1 MTRIKICGVR
11 DRAAID
17 AAAAGRADYVGFVFF
32 AKSLRNLSLDEA
44 GGLAGA
50 VPSGIRR
57 IGLFVN
63 ADDEAIGAAVRA
75 ARLDG
80 VQLHG
85 DEGPDRVAAVK
96 ARFDVEVWK
105 AISVATRADLAAAR
119 RYAGVADRMLFDAKT
134 PTGAALPG
142 GMGVR
147 FDWRL
152 LAGDN
157 GGFDPG
163 AAWGLA
169 GGLDASTVG
178 EALATTQAPLV
189 DVSSG
194 VEDAPGVKSP
204 AKIRAFCEAVHAR

>member
-11 DRAAID
+11 DRAAIE
-17 AAAAGRADYVGFVFF
+17 AAASARADYVGFVFF
-32 AKSLRNLSLDEA
+32 SKSPRDLSLDEA
-44 GGLAGA
+44 AGLAGA
-50 VPSGIRR
+50 VPSGIAR
-57 IGLFVN
+57 IGLFVD

-85 DEGPDRVAAVK
+85 NEGPDRAASVK
-96 ARFDVEVWK
+96 ARFGVEVWK
-105 AISVATRADLAAAR
+105 AVPVATHADLAAAR
-119 RYAGVADRMLFDAKT
+119 RYAGIADRILFDAKT
-134 PTGAALPG
+134 PPGAALPG

-152 LAGDN
+152 LAG
-157 GGFDPG
+157 FDPG
-163 AAWGLA
+163 APWGLA

-194 VEDAPGVKSP
+194 VEDTLGVKSP
-204 AKIRAFCEAVHAR
+204 AKIRAFCEAVRAR

>member
-1 MTRIKICGVR
+1 MARIKICGVR

-17 AAAAGRADYVGFVFF
+17 AAAAGQADYVGFVFF
-32 AKSLRNLSLDEA
+32 PKSPRNLSLDDA
-44 GGLAGA
+44 AGLAGA

-85 DEGPDRVAAVK
+85 DEGPERVAAVK
-96 ARFDVEVWK
+96 ARFGVEVWK
-105 AISVATRADLAAAR
+105 AVPVATRADLAGAR
-119 RYAGVADRMLFDAKT
+119 RYAGIADRVLFDAKT
-134 PTGAALPG
+134 PPDAALPG

-152 LAGDN
+152 LAG
-157 GGFDPG
+157 FDAG
-163 AAWGLA
+163 APWGLA

-204 AKIRAFCEAVHAR
+204 AKIRAFCEAVRAGR

>member
-11 DRAAID
+11 DRTAID

-32 AKSLRNLSLDEA
+32 AKSPRNLSLDEA

-105 AISVATRADLAAAR
+105 AISVATRADLAATR
-119 RYAGVADRMLFDAKT
+119 RYAGVADRILFDAKT

-204 AKIRAFCEAVHAR
+204 AKIRAFCEAVRAR

>member
-1 MTRIKICGVR
+1 MSVARIKICGVR

-17 AAAAGRADYVGFVFF
+17 AAAAGQADYVGFVFF
-32 AKSLRNLSLDEA
+32 PKSPRNLSLDDA
-44 GGLAGA
+44 AGLAGA

-75 ARLDG
+75 ALLDG

-85 DEGPDRVAAVK
+85 DEGPERVAAVK
-96 ARFDVEVWK
+96 ARFGVEVWK
-105 AISVATRADLAAAR
+105 AVPVATRADLAGAR
-119 RYAGVADRMLFDAKT
+119 RYAGIADRVLFDAKT
-134 PTGAALPG
+134 PPDAALPG

-152 LAGDN
+152 LAG
-157 GGFDPG
+157 FDAG
-163 AAWGLA
+163 APWGLA

-204 AKIRAFCEAVHAR
+204 AKIRAFCEAVRAGR

>member
-11 DRAAID
+11 DRTAID

-32 AKSLRNLSLDEA
+32 AKSPRNLSLDEA

-105 AISVATRADLAAAR
+105 AISVATRADLAAVR
-119 RYAGVADRMLFDAKT
+119 RYAGVADRILFDAKT

-204 AKIRAFCEAVHAR
+204 AKIRAFCEAVRAR

>member
-11 DRAAID
+11 DRTAID

-32 AKSLRNLSLDEA
+32 AKSPRNLSLDEA
-44 GGLAGA
+44 GGLAGT

-63 ADDEAIGAAVRA
+63 ADDEAIGGAVRA

-119 RYAGVADRMLFDAKT
+119 RYGGVADRILFDAKT

-152 LAGDN
+152 LAGGN

-204 AKIRAFCEAVHAR
+204 AKIRAFCEAVRAR

>member
-1 MTRIKICGVR
+1 MARIKICGVR

-32 AKSLRNLSLDEA
+32 AKSPRNLSLDEA
-44 GGLAGA
+44 GGLAGV

-85 DEGPDRVAAVK
+85 DEGPDRAAAVK
-96 ARFDVEVWK
+96 ARFGVEVWK

-119 RYAGVADRMLFDAKT
+119 HYAGVADRILFDAKT
-134 PTGAALPG
+134 PTDAALPG

-152 LAGDN
+152 LAG
-157 GGFDPG
+157 FDPG
-163 AAWGLA
+163 APWGLA

-204 AKIRAFCEAVHAR
+204 AMIRAFCEAVRAR

>member
-1 MTRIKICGVR
+1 MARIKICGVR

-32 AKSLRNLSLDEA
+32 AKSPRNLSLDEA
-44 GGLAGA
+44 GGLAGV

-85 DEGPDRVAAVK
+85 DEGPDRAAAIK
-96 ARFDVEVWK
+96 GRFGVEVWK
-105 AISVATRADLAAAR
+105 ALPVTTRADLAAAR
-119 RYAGVADRMLFDAKT
+119 SYAGVVDRILFDAKT
-134 PTGAALPG
+134 PPGAALPG

-152 LAGDN
+152 LARDN

-163 AAWGLA
+163 APWGLA

-204 AKIRAFCEAVHAR
+204 AMIRAFCEAVRAR

>member
-1 MTRIKICGVR
+1 VTRIKICGVR
-11 DRAAID
+11 DRTAID

-32 AKSLRNLSLDEA
+32 GKSPRNLSLDEA
-44 GGLAGA
+44 GGLAGT

-96 ARFDVEVWK
+96 VRFDVEVWK

-119 RYAGVADRMLFDAKT
+119 RYAGVADRILFDAKT

-204 AKIRAFCEAVHAR
+204 AKIRAFCEAVRAR

>member
-1 MTRIKICGVR
+1 MARIKICGVR
-11 DRAAID
+11 DRAAIE
-17 AAAAGRADYVGFVFF
+17 AAAAGQADYVGFVFF
-32 AKSLRNLSLDEA
+32 PKSPRNLSLDDA
-44 GGLAGA
+44 AGLAGA

-85 DEGPDRVAAVK
+85 DEGPERVAAVK
-96 ARFDVEVWK
+96 ARFGVEVWK
-105 AISVATRADLAAAR
+105 AVPVATRADLAGAR
-119 RYAGVADRMLFDAKT
+119 RYAGIADRILFDAKT
-134 PTGAALPG
+134 PPGAALPG

-152 LAGDN
+152 LGGGS
-157 GGFDPG
+157 GGFAPG
-163 AAWGLA
+163 APWGLA

-204 AKIRAFCEAVHAR
+204 AKIRAFCEAVRAA

>member
-1 MTRIKICGVR
+1 MARIKICGVR

-17 AAAAGRADYVGFVFF
+17 AAAAGQADYVGFVFF
-32 AKSLRNLSLDEA
+32 PKSPRNLSLDDA
-44 GGLAGA
+44 AGLAGA

-75 ARLDG
+75 ALLDG

-85 DEGPDRVAAVK
+85 DEGPERVAAVK
-96 ARFDVEVWK
+96 ARFGVEVWK
-105 AISVATRADLAAAR
+105 AVPVATRADLAGAR
-119 RYAGVADRMLFDAKT
+119 RYAGIADRVLFDAKT
-134 PTGAALPG
+134 PPDAALPG

-152 LAGDN
+152 LAG
-157 GGFDPG
+157 FDAG
-163 AAWGLA
+163 APWGLA

-204 AKIRAFCEAVHAR
+204 AKIRAFCEAVRAGR

>member
-1 MTRIKICGVR
+1 MAHIKICGVR

-32 AKSLRNLSLDEA
+32 AKSPRNLSLDEA

-85 DEGPDRVAAVK
+85 DEAPDRAAAVK
-96 ARFDVEVWK
+96 ARFGVEVWK
-105 AISVATRADLAAAR
+105 AISVATRADLASAR
-119 RYAGVADRMLFDAKT
+119 RYAGVADRILFDAKT
-134 PTGAALPG
+134 PADAALPG

-152 LAGDN
+152 LARDN

-163 AAWGLA
+163 APWGLA

-204 AKIRAFCEAVHAR
+204 AKIRAFCEAVRAR

>member
-1 MTRIKICGVR
+1 MTLIKICGIR

-17 AAAAGRADYVGFVFF
+17 AAASVHADYIGFVFF
-32 AKSLRNLSLDEA
+32 AKSPRHLSFERA
-44 GGLAGA
+44 AGLAESA
-50 VPSGIRR
+50 PASLRR

-63 ADDEAIGAAVRA
+63 APDEEIAAGIRA

-85 DEGPDRVAAVK
+85 DETPERVAAVK
-96 ARFDVEVWK
+96 AATRIEVWK
-105 AISVATRADLAAAR
+105 AVPVATRTDVPAAR
-119 RYAGVADRMLFDAKT
+119 AYAGVADRILFDAKT
-134 PTGAALPG
+134 PADAALPG

-152 LAGDN
+152 LAGA
-157 GGFDPG
+157 GGRFDPG
-163 AAWGLA
+163 APWGLA

-178 EALATTQAPLV
+178 EALATTHAPLV

-204 AKIRAFCEAVHAR
+204 AKIRAFCEAVRAG